1 MEKVIYFYG
10 SAEVMEHGG
19 LEGLKN
25 YARENRYQ
33 LRDAD
38 LYTVG
43 GEVEKAD
50 EYKGAVPD
58 HYKERINAVE
68 GTCRCGCLTCGCAE
82 NGCVIQER
90 EDIRLPDQTL
100 TDPTA

>member
-10 SAEVMEHGG
+10 SAEVKKHGG

-25 YARENRYQ
+25 YARKNRYQ

-38 LYTVG
+38 LYAVD

-58 HYKERINAVE
+58 HYKENVNASE
-68 GTCRCGCLTCGCAE
+68 GEATS
-82 NGCVIQER
+82 NGQTTAAGQATA
-90 EDIRLPDQTL
+90 PAGSDQTL

>member
-1 MEKVIYFYG
+1 MKKVIYFYG
-10 SAEVMEHGG
+10 SAEANKHGG

-25 YARENRYQ
+25 YARKNRYQ

-38 LYTVG
+38 LCAVD

-58 HYKERINAVE
+58 HYKEHINASE
-68 GTCRCGCLTCGCAE
+68 GTGEGSDKTAAAGQTTASA
-82 NGCVIQER
+82 GS
-90 EDIRLPDQTL
+90 DQTL

>member
-10 SAEVMEHGG
+10 SAEVRIHGG

-58 HYKERINAVE
+58 HYKEHINASE
-68 GTCRCGCLTCGCAE
+68 GTGEGSDKTAAAGQTTASA
-82 NGCVIQER
+82 GS
-90 EDIRLPDQTL
+90 DQTL

>member
-10 SAEVMEHGG
+10 SAEVKKHGG

-25 YARENRYQ
+25 YARKNRYQ

-38 LYTVG
+38 LYTVD
-43 GEVEKAD
+43 GEVEAAD

-58 HYKERINAVE
+58 HYKEHIDASE
-68 GTCRCGCLTCGCAE
+68 GTGESGDKTAAAGQAAAPA
-82 NGCVIQER
+82 GS
-90 EDIRLPDQTL
+90 DQTL
-100 TDPTA
+100 ADPTA

>member
-10 SAEVMEHGG
+10 SAEVKKHGG
-19 LEGLKN
+19 LEGLKD
-25 YARENRYQ
+25 YARKNRYQ

-38 LYTVG
+38 LYAVD

-58 HYKERINAVE
+58 HYKEHINASE
-68 GTCRCGCLTCGCAE
+68 GTGEGSDKTAAAGQTIASA
-82 NGCVIQER
+82 GS
-90 EDIRLPDQTL
+90 DQTL

>member
-10 SAEVMEHGG
+10 SAEVRIHGG

-25 YARENRYQ
+25 YARKNRYQ

-38 LYTVG
+38 LYAVD

-58 HYKERINAVE
+58 HYKEHINASE
-68 GTCRCGCLTCGCAE
+68 GTGEGSDKTAAAGQATAPA
-82 NGCVIQER
+82 GS
-90 EDIRLPDQTL
+90 DQAL

>member
-10 SAEVMEHGG
+10 PAEVKKHGG

-25 YARENRYQ
+25 YARKNRYQ

-38 LYTVG
+38 LYAVD

-58 HYKERINAVE
+58 HYKEHINASE
-68 GTCRCGCLTCGCAE
+68 GTGEGSDKTAAAGKAAASA
-82 NGCVIQER
+82 GS
-90 EDIRLPDQTL
+90 DQTL

>member
-10 SAEVMEHGG
+10 SAEVKKHGG

-25 YARENRYQ
+25 YARKNRYQ

-38 LYTVG
+38 LYTVD

-58 HYKERINAVE
+58 HYKEHINASE
-68 GTCRCGCLTCGCAE
+68 GTGEGIGKTAAAGQTIASA
-82 NGCVIQER
+82 GS
-90 EDIRLPDQTL
+90 DQTL

>member
-10 SAEVMEHGG
+10 SAEVKKHGG

-25 YARENRYQ
+25 YARKNRYQ

-38 LYTVG
+38 LYAVD

-58 HYKERINAVE
+58 HYKEHINASE
-68 GTCRCGCLTCGCAE
+68 GSEGSDKTAAAGQTIASAGS
-82 NGCVIQER
+82 
-90 EDIRLPDQTL
+90 DQTL

>member
-10 SAEVMEHGG
+10 SAEVKKHGG

-25 YARENRYQ
+25 YARKNRYQ

-38 LYTVG
+38 LYAVD

-58 HYKERINAVE
+58 HYKEHINASE
-68 GTCRCGCLTCGCAE
+68 GTGEGSDKTATAGQATTSA
-82 NGCVIQER
+82 GS
-90 EDIRLPDQTL
+90 DKTL

>member
-1 MEKVIYFYG
+1 MKKVIYFYG
-10 SAEVMEHGG
+10 SAEVKKHDG

-25 YARENRYQ
+25 YARKNRYQ

-38 LYTVG
+38 LYTVD

-58 HYKERINAVE
+58 HYKEHINASE
-68 GTCRCGCLTCGCAE
+68 GTGEGSDKTADAGQAAADA
-82 NGCVIQER
+82 GS
-90 EDIRLPDQTL
+90 DKTL

>member
-10 SAEVMEHGG
+10 SAEVKKHGG

-25 YARENRYQ
+25 YAHKNRYQ

-38 LYTVG
+38 MYAVD

-58 HYKERINAVE
+58 HYKEHINASE
-68 GTCRCGCLTCGCAE
+68 GTGEGSDKTAAAGQTDASA
-82 NGCVIQER
+82 GS
-90 EDIRLPDQTL
+90 DQTL

>member
-1 MEKVIYFYG
+1 MKKVIYFYDL
-10 SAEVMEHGG
+10 AKVKKHGG

-38 LYTVG
+38 LYTVD

-58 HYKERINAVE
+58 HYKEHINASE
-68 GTCRCGCLTCGCAE
+68 GTGEGSDRTAAAGQAAASAGS
-82 NGCVIQER
+82 
-90 EDIRLPDQTL
+90 DQTL

>member
-10 SAEVMEHGG
+10 SAEVRIHGG

-58 HYKERINAVE
+58 HYKEYINASE
-68 GTCRCGCLTCGCAE
+68 GTCECSDKTAAAGR
-82 NGCVIQER
+82 NPQV
-90 EDIRLPDQTL
+90 RLSDQAL

>member
-10 SAEVMEHGG
+10 SAEVKKHGG

-25 YARENRYQ
+25 YARKNRYQ

-38 LYTVG
+38 LYAVD

-58 HYKERINAVE
+58 HYKEHINASE
-68 GTCRCGCLTCGCAE
+68 GTGEGSDKTAAAGQTTASA
-82 NGCVIQER
+82 GS
-90 EDIRLPDQTL
+90 DQTL

>member
-1 MEKVIYFYG
+1 MKKVIYFYG
-10 SAEVMEHGG
+10 SAEVKKHGG

-25 YARENRYQ
+25 YARKNRYQ

-38 LYTVG
+38 LYTVD

-58 HYKERINAVE
+58 HYKEHINASE
-68 GTCRCGCLTCGCAE
+68 GTGEG
-82 NGCVIQER
+82 N
-90 EDIRLPDQTL
+90 DQTL

>member
-1 MEKVIYFYG
+1 MKKVIYFYG
-10 SAEVMEHGG
+10 PAEVKKHGG

-25 YARENRYQ
+25 YARKNRYQ

-38 LYTVG
+38 LYTVD

-58 HYKERINAVE
+58 HYKEHINASE
-68 GTCRCGCLTCGCAE
+68 GTGEGSDKTAATGQTTASA
-82 NGCVIQER
+82 GS
-90 EDIRLPDQTL
+90 DQTL
-100 TDPTA
+100 NDPTA

>member
-10 SAEVMEHGG
+10 SADVKKHGG

-25 YARENRYQ
+25 YARKNRYQ

-38 LYTVG
+38 LYAVD

-58 HYKERINAVE
+58 HYKEHINASE
-68 GTCRCGCLTCGCAE
+68 GTGEGSDKTAAASQTTASAGS
-82 NGCVIQER
+82 
-90 EDIRLPDQTL
+90 DQTL

>member
-10 SAEVMEHGG
+10 SAEVKKHGG

-25 YARENRYQ
+25 YARKNRYR

-38 LYTVG
+38 LYAVD

-58 HYKERINAVE
+58 HYKEHINAVE
-68 GTCRCGCLTCGCAE
+68 GEATS
-82 NGCVIQER
+82 NGQTPIASKAATSAGS
-90 EDIRLPDQTL
+90 DQTL
-100 TDPTA
+100 NDPTA

>member
-10 SAEVMEHGG
+10 PAEVKKHGG

-25 YARENRYQ
+25 YARKNRYQ

-38 LYTVG
+38 LYAVD

-50 EYKGAVPD
+50 EYKGADPD
-58 HYKERINAVE
+58 HYKQHINASE
-68 GTCRCGCLTCGCAE
+68 GTGEGSDKTAAAGQTIASA
-82 NGCVIQER
+82 GS
-90 EDIRLPDQTL
+90 DQTL

>member
-1 MEKVIYFYG
+1 MKKVIYFYG
-10 SAEVMEHGG
+10 PAEVKKHGG

-25 YARENRYQ
+25 YARKNRYQ
-33 LRDAD
+33 LRDVD
-38 LYTVG
+38 LYTVD

-58 HYKERINAVE
+58 NYKEYINASE
-68 GTCRCGCLTCGCAE
+68 GTGEGSDKTADAGQAAADA
-82 NGCVIQER
+82 GS
-90 EDIRLPDQTL
+90 DQTL

>member
-1 MEKVIYFYG
+1 MKKVIYFYG
-10 SAEVMEHGG
+10 PAEVKKHGG

-25 YARENRYQ
+25 YARKNRYQ

-38 LYTVG
+38 LYAVE

-58 HYKERINAVE
+58 HYKEHVDASE
-68 GTCRCGCLTCGCAE
+68 GTGEGGDKTAAAGQTTA
-82 NGCVIQER
+82 GQTTASAGS
-90 EDIRLPDQTL
+90 DQTL

>member
-1 MEKVIYFYG
+1 MKKVIYFYG
-10 SAEVMEHGG
+10 PAEVKKHGG

-25 YARENRYQ
+25 YARKNRYQ

-38 LYTVG
+38 LYAVD

-58 HYKERINAVE
+58 HYKEHVNAVE
-68 GTCRCGCLTCGCAE
+68 GEATN
-82 NGCVIQER
+82 NGQTTAAGQATA
-90 EDIRLPDQTL
+90 PAGSDQTL